1 MQQQH
6 FHSHAGLMC
15 RPLSPEPSMVDVDT
29 ALRASAYS
37 GRKGG
42 GSKGGGK
49 KSTPLEPFDPSAHAE
64 KEKAEAIS
72 MWLVILFGLS
82 VALLMRFYMMPGM
95 DSPQQILWLLPL
107 LTIALIRPLHQ
118 LVVPTRFFEL
128 FSTGNWVRSSFLYL
142 FTWLALS
149 FALVN
154 PPIADIAAPHLAGG
168 IDIASSEGISDSD
181 LDGRVYE
188 IRISQDSIPIILGL
202 GVRDNVDA
210 LNSTMSI
217 TIYKVGTMKPIV
229 NETGSVSIISDG
241 KVGVPSPSE
250 TFESVDPND
259 WLRGLKKN
267 TLTGDYSGPK
277 VAPHSEDVSMAW
289 NLCEYGCGPGEYVIH
304 ITLVEEGSMVPWK
317 DGDNV
322 WEREYSLVILQS
334 SS

>member
-6 FHSHAGLMC
+6 LHSHVGLMC
-15 RPLSPEPSMVDVDT
+15 RPLSPEPTMVDVDT

-37 GRKGG
+37 GKKGG
-42 GSKGGGK
+42 GSKAGDK

-72 MWLVILFGLS
+72 MWLVILFGVS

-95 DSPQQILWLLPL
+95 DGPQQILWLLPL

-128 FSTGNWVRSSFLYL
+128 FSTGNWVRASFLYL

-154 PPIADIAAPHLAGG
+154 PPIADIAAPHLAGA

-188 IRISQDSIPIILGL
+188 IRISQDSIPVILGL
-202 GVRDNVDA
+202 AVRDNVDA
-210 LNSTMSI
+210 RNSTMNL
-217 TIYKVGTMKPIV
+217 TIHKVGQMDPIV
-229 NETGSVSIISDG
+229 TENNLVSVIADNGSSD
-241 KVGVPSPSE
+241 
-250 TFESVDPND
+250 TFDSVDPND
-259 WLRGLKKN
+259 WVRGLKKN

-277 VAPHSEDVSMAW
+277 VAPHSEDISMAW
-289 NLCEYGCGPGEYVIH
+289 NLCPHGCGPGEYVVH
-304 ITLVEEGSMVPWK
+304 ITLVEEGGMGPWK

>member
-15 RPLSPEPSMVDVDT
+15 RPLSPEPTMVDVDT

-42 GSKGGGK
+42 GSKGGDK
-49 KSTPLEPFDPSAHAE
+49 KSTSLEPFDPSAHAE
-64 KEKAEAIS
+64 KEKADAIS

-118 LVVPTRFFEL
+118 LVVPARFFEL
-128 FSTGNWVRSSFLYL
+128 FSTGNWVRASFLYL

-154 PPIADIAAPHLAGG
+154 PPIADIAAPHLAGA
-168 IDIASSEGISDSD
+168 IDISSSEGISDSD
-181 LDGRVYE
+181 RDGRVYE
-188 IRISQDSIPIILGL
+188 IRISQDSIPVILGL
-202 GVRDNVDA
+202 AVRDNVDA
-210 LNSTMSI
+210 RNSTMNL
-217 TIYKVGTMKPIV
+217 TIQKVGQMDPIV
-229 NETGSVSIISDG
+229 SVNGLVSEIATSGPSD
-241 KVGVPSPSE
+241 

-259 WLRGLKKN
+259 WARGLRKN

-289 NLCEYGCGPGEYVIH
+289 DLCPDGCGPGEYVVH
-304 ITLVEEGSMVPWK
+304 ITLVEESDMVPWK

>member
-1 MQQQH
+1 
-6 FHSHAGLMC
+6 
-15 RPLSPEPSMVDVDT
+15 MVDVDT

-37 GRKGG
+37 GKKGG
-42 GSKGGGK
+42 GSKGGDK

-64 KEKAEAIS
+64 KEKADAIS
-72 MWLVILFGLS
+72 MWLVIIFGLS

-95 DSPQQILWLLPL
+95 DGPQQILWLLPVL
-107 LTIALIRPLHQ
+107 MIALIRPLHQ

-154 PPIADIAAPHLAGG
+154 PPIADIAAPHLAGA

-181 LDGRVYE
+181 LEGRVYE
-188 IRISQDSIPIILGL
+188 IRISQDSIPVILGL
-202 GVRDNVDA
+202 AVRDNVDA
-210 LNSTMSI
+210 LNSTMNL
-217 TIYKVGTMKPIV
+217 TVQKVGQMDPMISV
-229 NETGSVSIISDG
+229 YGSVSDIALAGTSA
-241 KVGVPSPSE
+241 
-250 TFESVDPND
+250 TFDSVDPHD
-259 WLRGLKKN
+259 WVRGLKKN
-267 TLTGDYSGPK
+267 SLTGDYSGPK

-289 NLCEYGCGPGEYVIH
+289 DLCSDGCGPGEYVIH
-304 ITLVEEGSMVPWK
+304 ITLIEDGKMVPWK

-322 WEREYSLVILQS
+322 WEREYTLIILQS

>member
-1 MQQQH
+1 
-6 FHSHAGLMC
+6 
-15 RPLSPEPSMVDVDT
+15 MVDVDT

-37 GRKGG
+37 GKKGA
-42 GSKGGGK
+42 GSKGGDK
-49 KSTPLEPFDPSAHAE
+49 KSTTLEPFDPSAHAE
-64 KEKAEAIS
+64 KEKADAMS

-95 DSPQQILWLLPL
+95 DSPQQILWLLPVL
-107 LTIALIRPLHQ
+107 MIALIRPLHQ
-118 LVVPTRFFEL
+118 LVIPNQFFEL

-154 PPIADIAAPHLAGG
+154 PPIADIAAPHLAGA

-188 IRISQDSIPIILGL
+188 IRISQDSIPVILGL

-210 LNSTMSI
+210 SNSTMNL
-217 TIYKVGTMKPIV
+217 TIHKVGQMDPIV
-229 NETGSVSIISDG
+229 SEYGLVSEIANNGPSD
-241 KVGVPSPSE
+241 
-250 TFESVDPND
+250 TFDSVDAND
-259 WLRGLKKN
+259 WVRGLKKN
-267 TLTGDYSGPK
+267 ALTGDNSGPK
-277 VAPHSEDVSMAW
+277 VAPHSADVSMAW
-289 NLCEYGCGPGEYVIH
+289 NLCSDGCGPGEYVVH
-304 ITLVEEGSMVPWK
+304 ITLMEEGGMVPWR

-322 WEREYSLVILQS
+322 WVVEYTLSILQS

>member
-1 MQQQH
+1 
-6 FHSHAGLMC
+6 
-15 RPLSPEPSMVDVDT
+15 MVDVDT

-37 GRKGG
+37 GKKGG
-42 GSKGGGK
+42 GSKAGDK

-72 MWLVILFGLS
+72 MWLVILFGVS

-95 DSPQQILWLLPL
+95 DGPQQILWLLPVL
-107 LTIALIRPLHQ
+107 MIALIRPLHQ

-154 PPIADIAAPHLAGG
+154 PPIADIAAPHLAGA

-181 LDGRVYE
+181 LEGRVYE
-188 IRISQDSIPIILGL
+188 IRISQDSIPVILGL
-202 GVRDNVDA
+202 AVRDNVDA
-210 LNSTMSI
+210 LNSTMNL
-217 TIYKVGTMKPIV
+217 TVQKVGQMDPMISV
-229 NETGSVSIISDG
+229 YGSVSDIALAGTSA
-241 KVGVPSPSE
+241 
-250 TFESVDPND
+250 TFDSVDPND
-259 WLRGLKKN
+259 WVRGLKKN
-267 TLTGDYSGPK
+267 SLTGDYSGPK

-289 NLCEYGCGPGEYVIH
+289 DLCSDGCGPGEYVIH
-304 ITLVEEGSMVPWK
+304 ITLIEDGKMVPWK

-322 WEREYSLVILQS
+322 WEREYTLIILQS